1 MADEARVTLEQD
13 GGVLTV
19 TLNRPHRLNALDL
32 ATLNELD
39 HAIARAR
46 ADSSVRAVLLT
57 GAGRA
62 FCAGAD
68 VKEWAGEG
76 GEPDAAAEPADDWVT
91 TAHRVIATL
100 YRLPKPVVA
109 AVNGVAV
116 GAGLDLALAADFRV
130 ASDTARFGSVYIT
143 LGIPPDAGASYLLP
157 RIVGVPKAK
166 ELIYTGRIIDAA
178 EADRIGLLTQL
189 VPAAD
194 LMTSARAW
202 AGQLAS
208 GPTIAIGMAKENI
221 HEHWTSS
228 IEAALKNE
236 QRAGQICT
244 STADHREGLAAVNA
258 KRPAQFA
265 GR

>member
-1 MADEARVTLEQD
+1 MADDARVTIDLD
-13 GGVLTV
+13 GGVLTA
-19 TLNRPHRLNALDL
+19 TLNRPQRLNALDL
-32 ATLNELD
+32 TTLNELD
-39 HAIARAR
+39 RMIARAR
-46 ADSSVRAVLLT
+46 ADAAVRAVVLT

-68 VKEWAGEG
+68 VKEWAQEARDPGA
-76 GEPDAAAEPADDWVT
+76 PAEPGDDWVT

-100 YRLPKPVVA
+100 YRLPKPVIA

-116 GAGLDLALAADFRV
+116 GAGLDLALAADFRI

-178 EADRIGLLTQL
+178 EADRIGMLTQL
-189 VPAAD
+189 VPAAE
-194 LMTSARAW
+194 LMTAARSW
-202 AGQLAS
+202 ADRLAQ

-228 IEAALKNE
+228 IEAALRNE

-244 STADHREGLAAVNA
+244 ATSDHREGLAAVNA
-258 KRPAQFA
+258 KRTPEFA

>member
-1 MADEARVTLEQD
+1 MADDARVTLDQD

-46 ADSSVRAVLLT
+46 ADKSVRAVVLT

-62 FCAGAD
+62 FSAGAD
-68 VKEWAGEG
+68 VKEWADE
-76 GEPDAAAEPADDWVT
+76 DHAAAPAEPADDWVT
-91 TAHRVIATL
+91 TAHRVVATL
-100 YRLPKPVVA
+100 YRLPKPVIA

-116 GAGLDLALAADFRV
+116 GAGLDLALAADFRI
-130 ASDTARFGSVYIT
+130 ASEAARFGSVYIT
-143 LGIPPDAGASYLLP
+143 LGIPPDAGASFLLP
-157 RIVGVPKAK
+157 RIVGLAKAK
-166 ELIYTGRIIDAA
+166 ELIYTGRIIDAS
-178 EADRIGLLTQL
+178 EADQIGMLSQL
-189 VPAAD
+189 VPAGE
-194 LMTSARAW
+194 LMTAARSW
-202 AGQLAS
+202 ADRLAQ

-221 HEHWTSS
+221 QEHWTTSS

-236 QRAGQICT
+236 QRAGQLCT
-244 STADHREGLAAVNA
+244 NTDDHREGLAAVNA
-258 KRPAQFA
+258 KRPAKFA